1 MSEYHRVAAI
11 FDLDKTIVA
20 TSSAFAMHGPLR
32 KAGFLSRSDALAS
45 TLVQLPYLLFGE
57 AEERNARMR
66 AQLERISHGWNAE
79 SVRDIVRSATST
91 SLHPLCYVDAL
102 DAIEMHRASGH
113 AIVIAS
119 ASPAPLVD
127 PLAAILGAD
136 FTLATRVEIVD
147 GHLTGQLAD
156 FNHGRVKALAVERLA
171 QQQEW
176 DLTECWAYSDSI
188 SDLPLLELVGRP
200 VAVNPDRQ
208 LRKFAKER
216 NWPIRSFTR
225 TVRLRRSR
233 IAIPTVGLAGIIM
246 AGLVARHRLFP
257 Q

>member
-1 MSEYHRVAAI
+1 MSKYRQVAAV

-20 TSSAFAMHGPLR
+20 TSSALAMHGPLR

-57 AEERNARMR
+57 AEDRNARMR
-66 AQLERISHGWNAE
+66 AQLARISHGWNAE
-79 SVRDIVRSATST
+79 SVREIVRAATSS
-91 SLHPLCYVDAL
+91 SLHPLCYIDAL
-102 DAIEMHRASGH
+102 DAIEMHRAAGH

-136 FTLATRVEIVD
+136 FTLATQVEIVN
-147 GHLTGQLAD
+147 GRLTGQLDD
-156 FNHGRVKALAVERLA
+156 FNHGGVKAIAVERLA
-171 QQQEW
+171 QQQGW
-176 DLTECWAYSDSI
+176 DLSQCWAYSDSI

-208 LRKFAKER
+208 LRKVAKER
-216 NWPIRSFTR
+216 NWAIRSFTR
-225 TVRLRRSR
+225 TVRLRRYR
-233 IAIPTVGLAGIIM
+233 IALPAVGLIGFIL
-246 AGLVARHRLFP
+246 AGLAARHQLSRR
-257 Q
+257 